1 MNFSD
6 CMNFST
12 TATMINFK
20 NCSTWNDTF
29 LEMTSDQNG
38 STRVRPPGD
47 KWSPPSLTSLELVVV
62 ALYIHIFCLAVIGNI
77 LVILTLVQNKRMRT
91 VTNVLLLNLAISD
104 LLLAVFCMPFTVT
117 PMLMKNFIFGEV
129 VCIMI
134 RYFQGKQIITQVRGI
149 KNVYFSY
156 CRFCKCMLEVQCWIA
171 YIGYFYFFSKENESE
186 RVDYIHIF
194 FISFSKHLKQ
204 I

>member
-12 TATMINFK
+12 TITMINFE

-38 STRVRPPGD
+38 STRVRPPVG
-47 KWSPPSLTSLELVVV
+47 KWSPPPLTNLELVVV
-62 ALYIHIFCLAVIGNI
+62 PLYILIFCLAVIGNI

-91 VTNVLLLNLAISD
+91 VTNVLLLNLAVSD
-104 LLLAVFCMPFTVT
+104 LLLAVFCMPFTVI
-117 PMLMKNFIFGEV
+117 PMLMRNFIFGGI

-134 RYFQGKQIITQVRGI
+134 RYFQGKQVITEVSGMYI
-149 KNVYFSY
+149 VHTIG
-156 CRFCKCMLEVQCWIA
+156 KCMMEVRCWIA
-171 YIGYFYFFSKENESE
+171 HKGDFYIFKKRKSE
-186 RVDYIHIF
+186 
-194 FISFSKHLKQ
+194 
-204 I
+204 